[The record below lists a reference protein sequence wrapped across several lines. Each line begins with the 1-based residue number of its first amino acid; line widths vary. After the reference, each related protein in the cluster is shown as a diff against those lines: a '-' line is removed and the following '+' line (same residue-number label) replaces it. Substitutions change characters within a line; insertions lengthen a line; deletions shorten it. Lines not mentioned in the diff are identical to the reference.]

1 MPYSLSTLN
10 EKPKTSSI
18 AFKAKQRI
26 REIKKKRDEEAQK
39 LIEAEHAK
47 EELLLRQKQAVKSQ
61 FEKRKIQH
69 GVSSLNQKD
78 QELTLLFRE
87 GVAHRLVSR
96 EKKGTNSEV
105 NLLDLNEE

>member
-47 EELLLRQKQAVKSQ
+47 EELLLRQK
-61 FEKRKIQH
+61 
-69 GVSSLNQKD
+69 
-78 QELTLLFRE
+78 
-87 GVAHRLVSR
+87 
-96 EKKGTNSEV
+96 
-105 NLLDLNEE
+105 